1 MNNTFSMS
9 VSFTLPTLKY
19 EHPLYYESIINGVTT
34 AIMNI
39 ETSLTYST
47 DGLSD
52 WISNFLNV
60 FYEDIEWFVVESLYV
75 DELNIAGEAVWNIL
89 KELDTDLDNVYTV
102 YHVETVN
109 GYSISSDKFV
119 TIIFTVKER

>member
-1 MNNTFSMS
+1 MNNMFSMS
-9 VSFTLPTLKY
+9 VSFTLPALKY
-19 EHPLYYESIINGVTT
+19 EHPLYYEAIINGVTT
-34 AIMNI
+34 AIMNV
-39 ETSLTYST
+39 ETSTTYST

-75 DELNIAGEAVWNIL
+75 DEINRASEVVWNIL

-102 YHVETVN
+102 YFIDTVN
-109 GYSISSDKFV
+109 GYNVSEDKFV
-119 TIIFTVKER
+119 TIIFTVRER